1 MRVDGKPIPQ
11 LKDLDWEEQV
21 LEDEE
26 EGEPVD
32 VTAEEWERVMSRPG
46 RIRSEWDD
54 MDVEER
60 LNRYPH
66 YIDEI

>member
-21 LEDEE
+21 LEDEGP
-26 EGEPVD
+26 GEVVELEPGEV
-32 VTAEEWERVMSRPG
+32 ERVMSRPG

-60 LNRYPH
+60 LNRYPR